1 MKKHLQHQKG
11 VFVLLLAFFLGSGT
25 AYAYDFSAVCSTG
38 QTLYYNII
46 DATQHYVELTCPG
59 PYNSPWGGYTQPTGN
74 ITLPSSVTHNGVT
87 YTVKEIS
94 SYAFFGCEGLTGS
107 LTIPNTVTLIS
118 DRAFAHCVGLS
129 GTLTIGTSVTTMY
142 RYSFLNCVGRF
153 SQLKYNAVNCNDV
166 TYSPFEDFHGTLTIG
181 SSVQRIPA
189 YMFYDCS
196 SITGTL
202 TIPTSVTSIGEYA
215 FRECSGF
222 TQVKFNAINCADV
235 NEVTCPFKNC
245 GSTLTIGSSVQKI
258 PAYMFFQCT
267 NFTGSLTISNSVTS
281 IGQGAFSFCTGFTGT
296 LTLGSSLATIGTSAF
311 WGCDGFSGSLTIPN
325 SVSIIGT
332 GAFYECTGFNGTLTI
347 GTGVTGMGEDAFN
360 GCSGFTQVRYN
371 AFNCGDVTYNSKP
384 FEGCGG
390 TLTIGSSVMR
400 IPAYMFY
407 GCTGFTGSLTIPSSV
422 TSIGWAA
429 FYNCNGFNGTLS
441 LGSSLNTIDTYAF
454 YQCTGFT
461 GSLTI
466 PNSVTTLN
474 VYAFCLCSGF
484 TSLTIGNS
492 VSLINYGAFYGCT
505 GLNSMTVRPETP
517 PTLGSSAFYNVS
529 KTIPVYVPCSSLE
542 DYQAASGWN
551 EFTNM
556 QCNYLVTVTAVP
568 TTGGSVSGSGTYT
581 SGSSCTVTANPNLN
595 YLFMHWSKDGEVVSS
610 TASYTFTV
618 TEDVELE
625 AVFMSTSYSGPII
638 GEGEAT
644 SVFLPSYSYY
654 KYTLSEQIYTADELD
669 GISNITSISFFN
681 AGATKTRTYDI
692 YMKHTSKS
700 SFGNATDWI
709 SVTSTNKV
717 YSGSVTMR
725 AGQWNTIVL
734 DTPFAY
740 NGSSNLVLVVDD
752 NSGSY
757 TISPH
762 MECRVYDAVGN
773 QSLRIYNDGTNYDPS
788 SPSSYSGILMNVK
801 NQIMFNRTAYTITAT
816 SANTTMGTV
825 SGGGTYG
832 YGERC
837 TLKATAKSGYIFLD
851 WTDNSTGAVVSTD
864 ANYSF
869 TVTANKSVT
878 AHFLAVGD
886 YCNLTFDLFD
896 SYGDGWNGN
905 YLVVNYSNG
914 MSKKLAVPYGMSQ
927 VTYTLPIEY
936 FDEVELTWIQ
946 GSWTYECSFAVSDP
960 YGLKYVGSNMNGNFE
975 HTIYGDCDGDS
986 ELTYLGNYSLA
997 NNLFLPSYSYYN
1009 YSLSEQIYTADEI
1022 GASGLINSIAFYNT
1036 GAQTKTRYY
1045 KIYLA
1050 TTDKTEF
1057 ESQTDWISASDAT
1070 LVYTGDVTM
1079 HSKRWSPIV
1088 FNTPFD
1094 YDGSSNLVLIV
1105 DDNTGS
1111 YTGLP
1116 HMECLVYPSNGFQAI
1131 RIYSDN
1137 TNYDPFSPS
1146 DYTGTPVN
1154 MKNQLMFNI
1163 VSCVEPL
1170 DLYATNITTTSADI
1184 NWSSSHYNF
1193 EFQYRK
1199 YNPDNDFEN
1208 GFGDWTTIDAD
1219 GDGHTWQMGTSAG
1232 YNGSTGYAESE
1243 SYINYVGPLTPD
1255 NYLVSPKIALGGSI
1269 SFWACGQDA
1278 SYAAEHFGVAVST
1291 TGNTNASDFTTIQE
1305 WTMTAKGEGIPTD
1318 VIRGGNRVQGTW
1330 YEYTVNLSAYSGQT
1344 GYVAIRHFDCTDQ
1357 FRLNVDDIIIQQP
1370 GIYWTGYSN
1379 ATSPYALTGL
1389 TPGTQYEVR
1398 VRSKC
1403 AEGIYS
1409 DWVHAT
1415 FTTLPIIYTQT
1426 VVLSDGWN
1434 WWSTY
1439 IEQEGMD
1446 GLTMLE
1452 ESLGTNGLLIKSSDA
1467 FVQYSSLS
1475 GGWTGT
1481 MSAIDN
1487 ESGYKIN
1494 VMGACTLAMSGP
1506 MAASVDHPI
1515 TLSQGWNWIG
1525 YPVSTAQNI
1534 TAALSGFVPRAGDV
1548 LKGQDGYTTYNG
1560 SLGWTPSTFVLSP
1573 GESYMYYST
1582 ATSNKTLVFAEAK
1595 GADIPAVTETCY
1607 WKTNRH
1613 AYPDNLSIMA
1623 VVEVDGEEQRDEAL
1637 ELGAFVNGECRGSA
1651 KLYHVA
1657 TLDRYI
1663 AFLTVTGQ
1671 DGEQVEFRLLDES
1684 EATRVSSDRITFSS
1698 NAIVGNLDSPFPV
1711 HFGAMNDLAEMQGN
1725 VNVYPN
1731 PVDRNT
1737 PFILSIPEEETVAE
1751 VLVVNAMGEVVTK
1764 ETSNVAR
1771 STMEGLPTAGVYMV
1785 KVTCKSGKVYIGRV
1799 VVK

>member
-1 MKKHLQHQKG
+1 MTWP
-11 VFVLLLAFFLGSGT
+11 FLDCGS
-25 AYAYDFSAVCSTG
+25 
-38 QTLYYNII
+38 
-46 DATQHYVELTCPG
+46 
-59 PYNSPWGGYTQPTGN
+59 
-74 ITLPSSVTHNGVT
+74 
-87 YTVKEIS
+87 
-94 SYAFFGCEGLTGS
+94 
-107 LTIPNTVTLIS
+107 
-118 DRAFAHCVGLS
+118 
-129 GTLTIGTSVTTMY
+129 
-142 RYSFLNCVGRF
+142 
-153 SQLKYNAVNCNDV
+153 
-166 TYSPFEDFHGTLTIG
+166 TLTIG

-189 YMFYDCS
+189 YMF
-196 SITGTL
+196 T
-202 TIPTSVTSIGEYA
+202 
-215 FRECSGF
+215 
-222 TQVKFNAINCADV
+222 
-235 NEVTCPFKNC
+235 
-245 GSTLTIGSSVQKI
+245 
-258 PAYMFFQCT
+258 QCT

-347 GTGVTGMGEDAFN
+347 GTGVTGMGEDVFE
-360 GCSGFTQVRYN
+360 GCSGFTHVNYN
-371 AFNCGDVTYNSKP
+371 AINCGDVTYNAKP

-407 GCTGFTGSLTIPSSV
+407 DCTGFTGSLTIPSSV
-422 TSIGWAA
+422 TSIGWGA

-474 VYAFCLCSGF
+474 VYAFCHCIGF

-517 PTLGSSAFYNVS
+517 PGLGSSVFYNVS

-542 DYQAASGWN
+542 DYQAAWGWN

-556 QCNYLVTVTAVP
+556 QCNYLVTVAAVP

-581 SGSSCTVTANPNLN
+581 SGSSCTVTATPNSN

-625 AVFMSTSYSGPII
+625 AVFMPTSYIGPII

-644 SVFLPSYSYY
+644 NVFLPSYSYY

-692 YMKHTSKS
+692 YMRHTTKS
-700 SFGNATDWI
+700 SFSSATDWI
-709 SVTSTNKV
+709 SVNSSYKV

-752 NSGSY
+752 NSGTWTS
-757 TISPH
+757 SPH
-762 MECRVYDAVGN
+762 MECRVYDAVGD

-788 SPSSYSGILMNVK
+788 SPSSYSGTLMNVK

-816 SANTTMGTV
+816 SANTATGTV

-832 YGERC
+832 WGERC
-837 TLKATAKSGYIFLD
+837 TLKATAESGYIFLD

-869 TVTANKSVT
+869 TVTADKSVT
-878 AHFLAVGD
+878 AHFLAGDD

-936 FDEVELTWIQ
+936 YDEVELTWIQ

-986 ELTYLGNYSLA
+986 ELTYVGNYSVA
-997 NNLFLPSYSYYN
+997 NNQFLPSYSFYK

-1036 GAQTKTRYY
+1036 GTQTKTRYY

-1070 LVYTGDVTM
+1070 LVYTGNVTM
-1079 HSKRWSPIV
+1079 HAKRWSPIV

-1111 YTGLP
+1111 YTGMP
-1116 HMECLVYPSNGFQAI
+1116 HMSCLVYPANGFQAI
-1131 RIYSDN
+1131 RVYSDN
-1137 TNYDPFSPS
+1137 TNYDPFNPS

-1154 MKNQLMFNI
+1154 VKNQMMINI
-1163 VSCVEPL
+1163 VPCVEPL
-1170 DLYATNITTTSADI
+1170 DLYATNITTTSAEI

-1199 YNPDNDFEN
+1199 YTPDNDFEN

-1219 GDGHTWQMGTSAG
+1219 GDGHTWQMGTSTG

-1243 SYINYVGPLTPD
+1243 SYINYVGPLFPD
-1255 NYLVSPKIALGGSI
+1255 NYLVSPQIALGGSI
-1269 SFWACGQDA
+1269 SFWASAQDA

-1291 TGNTNASDFTTIQE
+1291 TGHTNASDFTTIQE
-1305 WTMTAKGEGIPTD
+1305 WTMTAKGGGIPTD

-1330 YEYTVNLSAYSGQT
+1330 YQYSVDLSAYSGQT
-1344 GYVAIRHFDCTDQ
+1344 GYVAIRHFDCTDM

-1370 GIYWTGYSN
+1370 GVYWTGYSN
-1379 ATSPYALTGL
+1379 AASPYTLTGL

-1403 AEGIYS
+1403 GEGFYS
-1409 DWVHAT
+1409 DWVYTT
-1415 FTTLPIIYTQT
+1415 FTTALPTITQST
-1426 VVLSDGWN
+1426 TLAQGWN
-1434 WWSTY
+1434 WWSSY
-1439 IEQEGMD
+1439 IELSGVD
-1446 GLTMLE
+1446 GLSLVE
-1452 ESLGTNGLLIKSSDA
+1452 QSLGENGVTIKSQNA
-1467 FVQYSSLS
+1467 FVNYSNPYGWS
-1475 GGWTGT
+1475 GTLQT
-1481 MSAIDN
+1481 IDN

-1494 VMGACTLAMSGP
+1494 VLESCISLLSGAMVQ
-1506 MAASVDHPI
+1506 SVDHPI
-1515 TLSQGWNWIG
+1515 TLNPGWNLIG
-1525 YPVSTAQNI
+1525 YPVSEAQSVTTALPGFD
-1534 TAALSGFVPRAGDV
+1534 ALQGDIIKGQEGFVTYEAG
-1548 LKGQDGYTTYNG
+1548 
-1560 SLGWTPSTFVLSP
+1560 LGWTPSTFTLTP
-1573 GESYMYYST
+1573 GRSYMYYSN
-1582 ATSNKTLVFAEAK
+1582 ATEGKTFIYAQSRGEA
-1595 GADIPAVTETCY
+1595 IPVEQENCY
-1607 WKTNRH
+1607 WQTNRH
-1613 AYPDNLSIMA
+1613 AYADNLSLMA
-1623 VVEVDGEEQRDEAL
+1623 TVEVEGVEQRDATL

-1657 TLDRYI
+1657 SNDRYI

-1671 DGEQVEFRLLDES
+1671 ENEQIEFRLMDES
-1684 EATRVSSDRITFSS
+1684 KATSSSNDRIIFHS
-1698 NAIVGNLDSPFPV
+1698 NAILGGLDNPV
-1711 HFGAMNDLAEMQGN
+1711 PIHFGAMNSVAELQTNMS
-1725 VNVYPN
+1725 VYPN
-1731 PVDRNT
+1731 PVDRNA
-1737 PFILSIPEEETVAE
+1737 PFTLAIPEEETVAG

-1764 ETSNVAR
+1764 VTGNLAR
-1771 STMEGLPTAGVYMV
+1771 CTMEGLSTAGVYMV
-1785 KVTCKSGKVYIGRV
+1785 KVTCKSGNVYVSRV